1 MRCKV
6 PFFLLII
13 CATVTLAACSEVET
27 NNDPVIGIWSRAD
40 FSEAPQGRISIREEW
55 IFNDAYLGRYHRY
68 EGNVLNVKTDFSW
81 EKEGGVY
88 RIEYPGLD
96 READRVT
103 LKRNPD
109 NEILLDLQG
118 EVLAQRE

>member
-1 MRCKV
+1 MRSKV
-6 PFFLLII
+6 PFFLLLI
-13 CATVTLAACSEVET
+13 CTLTLVACSEVET
-27 NNDPVIGIWSRAD
+27 NDDPVIGIWSRAD
-40 FSEAPQGRISIREEW
+40 FTEAPEGRIAVREEW

-68 EGNVLNVKTDFSW
+68 EGNVLTVKTDFGW
-81 EKEGGVY
+81 EKEGAVY
-88 RIEYPGLD
+88 QIDYPGLD

-109 NEILLDLQG
+109 SELLLDLQG